1 METKQPTAP
10 MQSPDQL
17 MNSPSGIAD
26 AASVTDVPWANAALQ
41 VPGQS
46 MAGGSE
52 RTRPGPVTL
61 TESVRTP
68 SGGAWAAISGPIDS
82 QESAKTPTASA
93 KATRMRMAAPFRRQ
107 QAAPLAAPWQ
117 ED

>member
-17 MNSPSGIAD
+17 MNSPSGIAE

-41 VPGQS
+41 LPGQS

-61 TESVRTP
+61 TESVRMP
-68 SGGAWAAISGPIDS
+68 SAGASEAMGGPTEP

-93 KATRMRMAAPFRRQ
+93 KATWMRMA
-107 QAAPLAAPWQ
+107 
-117 ED
+117 